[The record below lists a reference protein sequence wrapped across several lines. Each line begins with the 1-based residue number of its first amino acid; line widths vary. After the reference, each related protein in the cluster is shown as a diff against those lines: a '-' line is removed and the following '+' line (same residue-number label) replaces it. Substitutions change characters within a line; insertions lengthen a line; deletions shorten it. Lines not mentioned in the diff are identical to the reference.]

1 MHSILHFTLV
11 SVVTIRARSIS
22 YMYLVYSVIL
32 PTCMFLITYLVYSE
46 NYHVCLLITRRTNHS
61 GEINHSR
68 QGFMTINNP
77 CPQAAP
83 LGCTLG
89 AGSFIIFVYCL
100 CLESMRA

>member
-46 NYHVCLLITRRTNHS
+46 DYHVCLLITRRTNHS

-89 AGSFIIFVYCL
+89 LGHL
-100 CLESMRA
+100 CTLMHSILGA